1 MSEVEQL
8 QQRYEDLQAQ
18 GLSLNLTRGKPGA
31 EQLDLSNDLDG
42 ILKGNYR
49 SVDGGDTRNYG
60 GIRGIPEIR
69 EIGGHILGIDP
80 SNVIAAGNSS
90 LQLMYFVV
98 DQLTSQGLA
107 GPPLRSKSSITAICP
122 VPGYDRHF
130 TLSERLGARM
140 VNVPMTADGPDMD
153 EVEDLVR
160 TDLSTSFLWC
170 VPKHSNPTGYTY
182 SPSTVDRIA
191 ALPALRDREP
201 DSPFYVLWDN
211 AYALHDFEHPP
222 VELAS
227 IYECSRQ
234 HGTQDRIVQFGST
247 SKMTFAG
254 GGVAFLGGSD
264 AILDGFEQYLSAA
277 TVGFDKVNQL
287 RHAHFFRDEVGLWE
301 HMSNHARILKP
312 KFDAVQKGL
321 TRELG
326 NRGIAEWTQPTGGYF
341 VSLDVKPGCA
351 SKIVELAQQAG
362 LSLTP
367 AGATFPYGD
376 DPNDS
381 NIRIA
386 PTFAKLEE
394 VESAIEILGVCV
406 RLATARAL
414 ES

>member
-1 MSEVEQL
+1 MSELEQL
-8 QQRYEDLQAQ
+8 QQRYEDLRAQ

-31 EQLDLSNDLDG
+31 EQLDLSDDLDG
-42 ILKGNYR
+42 ILEGNYQ
-49 SVDGGDTRNYG
+49 SDDGGDTRNYG

-90 LQLMYFVV
+90 LQLMYYVV

-107 GPPLRSKSSITAICP
+107 GPPMRSKQSITAICP

-130 TLSERLGARM
+130 TLTERLGIEM
-140 VNVPMTADGPDMD
+140 VNVSMTDDGPNMD
-153 EVEDLVR
+153 EVEELVR
-160 TDLSTSFLWC
+160 NDLSTSFMWC
-170 VPKHSNPTGYTY
+170 VPKHSNPTGCIY

-191 ALPALRDREP
+191 ALPAIRNDDP
-201 DSPFYVLWDN
+201 HASFYVLWDN
-211 AYALHDFEHPP
+211 AYALHDFADTT
-222 VELAS
+222 ELES
-227 IYECSRQ
+227 IYERSRV

-254 GGVAFLGGSD
+254 GGVAFMGGSD
-264 AILDGFEQYLSAA
+264 AVLDGFEKYLSAA

-287 RHAHFFRDEVGLWE
+287 RHARFLRDEAGLRA
-301 HMSNHARILKP
+301 HMSKHARILKP
-312 KFDAVQKGL
+312 KFEAVQQGL

-326 NRGIAEWTQPTGGYF
+326 NRGIAKWTQPTGGYF
-341 VSLDVKPGCA
+341 VSLDVNPGLA
-351 SKIVELAQQAG
+351 SKVVDLAQQAG

-367 AGATFPYGD
+367 AGATFPYGN

-386 PTFAKLEE
+386 PTFATLEE
-394 VESAIEILGVCV
+394 VVAAIEILGVCV
-406 RLATARAL
+406 RLAAARDI

>member
-1 MSEVEQL
+1 MSELEQL
-8 QQRYEDLQAQ
+8 QQRYEDLRAQ

-31 EQLDLSNDLDG
+31 EQLDLSDDLDG
-42 ILKGNYR
+42 ILEGNYQ
-49 SVDGGDTRNYG
+49 SDDGGDTRNYG

-90 LQLMYFVV
+90 LQLMYYVV

-107 GPPLRSKSSITAICP
+107 GPPMRSKQSITAICP

-130 TLSERLGARM
+130 TLTERLGIEM
-140 VNVPMTADGPDMD
+140 VNVSMTDDGPNMD
-153 EVEDLVR
+153 EVEELVR
-160 TDLSTSFLWC
+160 NDLSTSFMWC
-170 VPKHSNPTGYTY
+170 VPKHSNPTGCIY

-191 ALPALRDREP
+191 ALPAIRNDDP
-201 DSPFYVLWDN
+201 HASFYVLWDN
-211 AYALHDFEHPP
+211 AYALHDFADTT
-222 VELAS
+222 ELES
-227 IYECSRQ
+227 IYERSRV
-234 HGTQDRIVQFGST
+234 HGTQDRIMQFGST

-254 GGVAFLGGSD
+254 GGVAFMGGSD
-264 AILDGFEQYLSAA
+264 AVLDGFEKYLSAA

-287 RHAHFFRDEVGLWE
+287 RHARFLRDEAGLRA
-301 HMSNHARILKP
+301 HMSKHARILKP
-312 KFDAVQKGL
+312 KFEAVQQGL

-326 NRGIAEWTQPTGGYF
+326 NRGIAKWTQPTGGYF
-341 VSLDVKPGCA
+341 VSLDVNPGLA
-351 SKIVELAQQAG
+351 SKVVDLAQQAG

-367 AGATFPYGD
+367 AGATFPYGN

-386 PTFAKLEE
+386 PTFATLEE
-394 VESAIEILGVCV
+394 VVAAIEILGVCV
-406 RLATARAL
+406 RLAAARDI